1 MQNWK
6 KELIDLNVD
15 VNGSIECFSGRED
28 RYVKYLKRFGEDT
41 NFEDMKNAVE
51 RGDVQAAFDACHT
64 LKGLTGN
71 LGFDG
76 ITDTVCEACE
86 ILRAGSLK
94 GVKEKIETV
103 NDNYF
108 NIINVIKTLL

>member
-1 MQNWK
+1 MQDWK

-15 VNGSIECFSGRED
+15 VNGSIERFSGRED

-51 RGDVQAAFDACHT
+51 RGNVQAAFDACHT

-103 NDNYF
+103 IDNYF